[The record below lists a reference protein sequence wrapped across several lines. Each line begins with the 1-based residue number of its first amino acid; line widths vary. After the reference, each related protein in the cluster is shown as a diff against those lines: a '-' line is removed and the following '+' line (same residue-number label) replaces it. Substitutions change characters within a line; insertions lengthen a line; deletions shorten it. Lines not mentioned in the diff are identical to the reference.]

1 MVVRAEWVHN
11 LFGFFCYAIFF
22 SDSLTSVYLCNKYQ
36 WFTNGDCGQ
45 YRTFFDRNKQGA
57 SLETLATIIWI
68 CSSGWS
74 EQDILKI
81 LQQECD
87 L

>member
-1 MVVRAEWVHN
+1 MKISTDK
-11 LFGFFCYAIFF
+11 LY
-22 SDSLTSVYLCNKYQ
+22 SLCNKYQ
-36 WFTNGDCGQ
+36 WFMNGNCKQ
-45 YRTFFDRNKQGA
+45 YELFFDRNEQGA

-68 CSSGWS
+68 CSSNWT

-81 LQQECD
+81 LKQEAD